1 MQKMGKES
9 GNKSGNH
16 ALMTGLTFFVSTLTT
31 STLTTSALIV
41 HALGNCSSHRTE
53 RSHTTPRQPG
63 DEHRRSSPNQ
73 F

>member
-31 STLTTSALIV
+31 SALIV

-53 RSHTTPRQPG
+53 RGHTTPRQPG